1 MAHTRL
7 NPLLRWARGRHRA
20 AAEPDFGDHGT
31 AFGLELTMTP
41 EPGSAEGA
49 SLGAAPASSASPV
62 PAASPPAGARGALR
76 RAWRIG

>member
-41 EPGSAEGA
+41 EPSPAEGA
-49 SLGAAPASSASPV
+49 SLGAAPPSSAGSV
-62 PAASPPAGARGALR
+62 PPAQPRAGAMGALR
-76 RAWRIG
+76 RAWRNG